1 MSAPFQLQFATYTF
15 PNQTFEIQEHTMDID
30 TPVFDVRRRDGG
42 EVMDGFLK
50 QRTWRINGKIY
61 GENEGSVH
69 NELNT
74 LYRSMHNEGVGASLF
89 YLADRYAFA
98 QLAPGGMLSRP
109 LAKGLY
115 RFAWDI
121 DIILIS
127 NPFAESVTSTRVTGS
142 RTNNSA
148 ATATTPGG
156 NFKTNGVFTFVAG
169 TWAFGGTVRVDNV
182 ATSLFFQ
189 YTGGLTAGQTLIVD
203 TVAGCVLRQVGLT
216 MVDALSLFGGN
227 LSTFFLK
234 PGVSNSLVI
243 NAPTLS
249 FTLDYR
255 DRYYV

>member
-1 MSAPFQLQFATYTF
+1 MSDPFQLVLGTYTF
-15 PNQTFEIQEHTMDID
+15 PNKTFELLEHTMDID

-42 EVMDGFLK
+42 EVMDGFLRH
-50 QRTWRINGKIY
+50 RTWRINGKVY
-61 GENEGSVH
+61 GDNEGSVH
-69 NELNT
+69 NDLNT
-74 LYRSMHNEGVGASLF
+74 LYRSVHNGGVGASFF
-89 YLADRYAFA
+89 YLSDRYAFA
-98 QLAPGGMLSRP
+98 QLAPGGILATP

-115 RFAWDI
+115 RFAWNI
-121 DIILIS
+121 DIVLVS
-127 NPFAESVTSTRVTGS
+127 NPFAESVSSTRVSGS

-156 NFKTNGVFTFVAG
+156 NFNTYGLFTFVASGASSG
-169 TWAFGGTVRVDNV
+169 TIRVDNV

-189 YTGGLTAGQTLIVD
+189 FTGGLSAGQTLIVD
-203 TVAGCVLRQVGLT
+203 CIAGCVLRQVGLT

-234 PGVSNSLVI
+234 PGVSNSLII

>member
-1 MSAPFQLQFATYTF
+1 MSAPFQLVLATYTF
-15 PNQTFEIQEHTMDID
+15 PNQTFQLLEHPMDID
-30 TPVFDVRRRDGG
+30 TPSMDVRRRDGG
-42 EVMDGFLK
+42 VVMDGYLK
-50 QRTWRINGKIY
+50 QRTWRINGKVY
-61 GENEGSVH
+61 GDNEGSVH
-69 NELNT
+69 NDLNT
-74 LYRSMHNEGVGASLF
+74 LMKSVHNGGVGASFF

-98 QLAPGGMLSRP
+98 QLAPGGL
-109 LAKGLY
+109 LAVPTQRGLY

-121 DIILIS
+121 DIVLIS
-127 NPFAESVTSTRVTGS
+127 DPFAESVVSTHVTGS

-156 NFKTNGVFTFVAG
+156 NFPTNGIFLFVGG
-169 TWAFGGTVRVDNV
+169 TWNFGGTIRVDNV

-189 YTGGLTAGQTLIVD
+189 YTGGLLAGQTLLID

-216 MVDALSLFGGN
+216 MVDSLSLFGGN
-227 LSTFFLK
+227 LQTFILK
-234 PGVSNSLVI
+234 PGVSNSLII